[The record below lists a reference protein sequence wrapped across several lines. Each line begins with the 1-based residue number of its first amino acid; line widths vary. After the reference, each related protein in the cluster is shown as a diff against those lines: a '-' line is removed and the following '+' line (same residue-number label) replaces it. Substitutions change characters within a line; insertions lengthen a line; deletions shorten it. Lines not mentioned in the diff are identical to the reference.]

1 MELPPGD
8 QQWDR
13 AGGLNL
19 LAAKMFAVNKYHPA
33 TSPRVMGYCFWSRC
47 PGGSPS
53 FLLQPALGSAC
64 WGGGNRDDV
73 VGLLMRIIGVV
84 FLVAACIFGRLL
96 WLDLAGIALA
106 LWLPSASKRQQA

>member
-1 MELPPGD
+1 MPWGITLILIA
-8 QQWDR
+8 
-13 AGGLNL
+13 AGIGLCL
-19 LAAKMFAVNKYHPA
+19 L
-33 TSPRVMGYCFWSRC
+33 
-47 PGGSPS
+47 
-53 FLLQPALGSAC
+53 
-64 WGGGNRDDV
+64 GGGNRDDV